1 MDWLGIGVIIIGIAL
16 LVLVILLIKPLN
28 KLSGV
33 LENLQKTTDDLP
45 ETVTN
50 LTAQTKEAL
59 STSTD
64 TLHHVNNQVKELS
77 PIFYIVGDAG
87 RATNQLSNSMVN
99 AVTKMESK
107 TQDASN
113 LSYRKNLEGIYGAL
127 TLGYILFQ
135 KRNEFSAPRKGSADV
150 R

>member
-1 MDWLGIGVIIIGIAL
+1 MDWLGIGVIIIGVAF

-33 LENLQKTTDDLP
+33 LGNLQKTTDDLP
-45 ETVTN
+45 ETVTDI
-50 LTAQTKEAL
+50 TAQAREAL

-64 TLHHVNNQVKELS
+64 TLHQVNNQVKELS

-87 RATNQLSNSMVN
+87 RATSQLSNSMVN
-99 AVTKMESK
+99 AVGKMEVK
-107 TQDASN
+107 AQEASDFA
-113 LSYRKNLEGIYGAL
+113 YRKNLEGIYGAL

-135 KRNEFSAPRKGSADV
+135 KRNEFSTPKNTTNSK
-150 R
+150 